1 MKKYFLIPAI
11 ALAVTFASCGGGD
24 TKKEADNTSSTTTEE
39 PSATTT
45 ETVEGIENVTL
56 SNTWTVEGN
65 DQMKFNTDLIRVKAG
80 EPVEITLKNV
90 GTLPKE
96 SMGHNLVILKPGV
109 DVTTFGGESAGA
121 VDNEYIPKSSLSSIV
136 AHTKLLGPGEEDK
149 ISITLEKGVYDYICS
164 FPGHFGMMK
173 GKIVAE

>member
-11 ALAVTFASCGGGD
+11 AVALTIASCGGGNTKND
-24 TKKEADNTSSTTTEE
+24 TESTAESTE
-39 PSATTT
+39 ATTSEVT

-65 DQMKFNTDLIRVKAG
+65 DQMKFDTELIRVKAG
-80 EPVEITLKNV
+80 EPLQLTLKNV
-90 GTLPKE
+90 GTMPKE
-96 SMGHNLVILKPGV
+96 SMGHNFVILKPGV
-109 DVTTFGGESAGA
+109 DLATFGGEAA
-121 VDNEYIPKSSLSSIV
+121 TAADNEYIPKSSLSSVV
-136 AHTKLLGPGEEDK
+136 AHTKLLGPGESDV
-149 ISITLEKGVYDYICS
+149 ISVTLEKGVYDYICS